1 MENIKKVLLNAL
13 KVFTLFLVICVF
25 YYATNV
31 LNLFS
36 AFSFGFLTVGGIFIL
51 FFYMLYK
58 KKLDKKEILI
68 MILLLGICLRFTY
81 GGYNNIF
88 SRQHDVGKAM
98 ENGHYGYAVYIF
110 RTLELPN
117 FNDSQFYQPPL
128 NAIIQALF
136 MRFNSLIIPINEDI
150 KEIYSM
156 MFNEGRKFS
165 YTNELISYIDTLYN
179 TCRILS
185 IFYSVITFLTIYQ
198 IINEFNLKDKPKYL
212 ILLIMATQP
221 VLVMMSGTMNNDNLS
236 FMFFFLALL
245 YEIRWYKNQSYSN
258 IILIAL
264 FIGLGMITKLSIGFI
279 AFIIAPLFLIRFI
292 EKIKEKKYFK
302 LIPQFLVF
310 AIIVFPLGLSYAI
323 RNYILFDQS
332 FTYILDFG
340 RESWLHEVIKEK
352 NIYERFFSLPVS
364 QLFHK
369 TQVIFHDYQEYN
381 IWVDLIKTS
390 IFEEFPY
397 GHSPLACVFAGVMFL
412 INLPYW
418 LILIPSIVFIIYKLI
433 KKNYEGDKFLVI
445 LAIGLIILALIS
457 YISLCIKMPYSCTSN
472 FRYIA
477 YISLGMIVLYSLV
490 LENIKHKKLYDASY
504 LILGIFSMASSLF
517 ILFI

>member
-1 MENIKKVLLNAL
+1 
-13 KVFTLFLVICVF
+13 
-25 YYATNV
+25 
-31 LNLFS
+31 
-36 AFSFGFLTVGGIFIL
+36 
-51 FFYMLYK
+51 
-58 KKLDKKEILI
+58 
-68 MILLLGICLRFTY
+68 
-81 GGYNNIF
+81 
-88 SRQHDVGKAM
+88 
-98 ENGHYGYAVYIF
+98 
-110 RTLELPN
+110 
-117 FNDSQFYQPPL
+117 
-128 NAIIQALF
+128 
-136 MRFNSLIIPINEDI
+136 
-150 KEIYSM
+150 
-156 MFNEGRKFS
+156 
-165 YTNELISYIDTLYN
+165 
-179 TCRILS
+179 
-185 IFYSVITFLTIYQ
+185 
-198 IINEFNLKDKPKYL
+198 
-212 ILLIMATQP
+212 MATQP

-245 YEIRWYKNQSYSN
+245 YGIRWYKNQSYSN

-340 RESWLHEVIKEK
+340 RDSWLHEVIKEK
-352 NIYERFFSLPVS
+352 NIYERFFSLPIS

-457 YISLCIKMPYSCTSN
+457 YISLCIKMVSTLLH
-472 FRYIA
+472 A
-477 YISLGMIVLYSLV
+477 LGYCVFEST
-490 LENIKHKKLYDASY
+490 H
-504 LILGIFSMASSLF
+504 IFGAF
-517 ILFI
+517 